1 MPLTPQ
7 ARETYIR
14 LFGSEPTP
22 HPADPELYEILQNE
36 IFGEVFST
44 GVLTDVERELLTVTA
59 LAAMQTLPQLKAHV
73 AAALGTGASALQVR
87 ETIYQCAPYIGFP
100 KTLNAIATA
109 NGVFE
114 DKGID
119 LPLPAAG
126 TVSPDERETVGAA
139 IQTPLYGQEEIGRA
153 HV

>member
-1 MPLTPQ
+1 MNNRKHFIKTQMAENNLDFNDNVT
-7 ARETYIR
+7 
-14 LFGSEPTP
+14 PTP

-73 AAALGTGASALQVR
+73 AAALRTGASPLQVR

-100 KTLNAIATA
+100 KTLT
-109 NGVFE
+109 
-114 DKGID
+114 
-119 LPLPAAG
+119 
-126 TVSPDERETVGAA
+126 T
-139 IQTPLYGQEEIGRA
+139 QIGRA
-153 HV
+153 SCRERV